1 MNLIINREEPLC
13 IDDGRYWAESPP
25 PGDLGWRCRPPNA
38 PLPLAAFRSDQA
50 PDDRN
55 IYRILQ
61 FSQDSPQTYYIL
73 LRLRRAETEFRG
85 RLVGAWGK

>member
-13 IDDGRYWAESPP
+13 IDDGRCWAEFPP
-25 PGDLGWRCRPPNA
+25 PGDLGWRFRPPNA
-38 PLPLAAFRSDQA
+38 PLLLAAFRSDQA

-61 FSQDSPQTYYIL
+61 FSQDSPQTYYSL
-73 LRLRRAETEFRG
+73 LRLRRAGTEFRG
-85 RLVGAWGK
+85 RLVEAWRK